1 MKKYKITNYGLY
13 GHYFEVQMKTWYGW
27 IAIKTFK
34 ANDISPDSIDYAQAC
49 AQELLDILRE

>member
-1 MKKYKITNYGLY
+1 MKKYRIIEYGLD
-13 GHYFEVQMKTWYGW
+13 HYEVQMKTWYGW

-49 AQELLDILRE
+49 AQELLQILRG